1 MLHDAM
7 SLNAENEKA
16 LQDFL
21 LDIDCLDEL
30 IPWVAKFNIFD
41 VLKISRTEIRHSN
54 VLAWLLD
61 ANENHGLGD
70 MFIREIMQTLVE
82 EDDSGKYDV
91 FRLLLLDFHSFTVY
105 REWNNIDILLLSD
118 EEKTLIAFENK
129 VGSHEHSDQLNRY
142 RSILERT
149 YPEYEKIYVFLTPDG
164 ELPSDEENW
173 AVLTYADMVEALE
186 KIHEKAEMSPDIEL
200 LVNNYIATIRR
211 DIVDDQQLADICNK
225 IYAKHKKALDLI
237 YEYRVDNKVQITSV
251 IKEVLREFADEGRI
265 IYTEKNNSS
274 YIRFSTKE
282 MDEIIP
288 PLDEMQEN
296 RGSWGDCSL
305 YCFWLMRDENGFWAC
320 FELDGT
326 NVPEE
331 QMAVMQKI
339 IDLEKPNDK
348 KRYEFKYKRI
358 YTKRYKI
365 DESDE
370 LAQTARS
377 QAKAAVNDLLR
388 YQKRLLEKLKKAEIA
403 Q

>member
-1 MLHDAM
+1 MQNELMPAER
-7 SLNAENEKA
+7 ENEKA

-21 LDIDCLDEL
+21 LNIDCLDEL
-30 IPWVAKFNIFD
+30 IPWTGKFNIFD

-70 MFIREIMQTLVE
+70 MFIREILQTLVE
-82 EDDSGKYDV
+82 NDDNGKYDI
-91 FRLLLLDFHSFTVY
+91 FRILLMDFHSFTVY

-173 AVLTYADMVEALE
+173 AVLTYADIVEALE
-186 KIHEKAEMSPDIEL
+186 KIHEKAEISPDIEL

-265 IYTEKNNSS
+265 IYTENNKSS

-305 YCFWLMRDENGFWAC
+305 YYFWLMRDENGFWAC
-320 FELDGT
+320 FELSGT

>member
-7 SLNAENEKA
+7 SLNAENEKV

-105 REWNNIDILLLSD
+105 REWNNIDIMLLSD
-118 EEKTLIAFENK
+118 EEKVVIAFENK

-142 RSILERT
+142 RNILERA
-149 YPEYEKIYVFLTPDG
+149 YPEYERICIFLTPEG

-173 AVLTYADMVEALE
+173 AVLTYTNIVEVLE
-186 KIHEKAEMSPDIEL
+186 KTHDKAEMSPDIEL
-200 LVNNYIATIRR
+200 LINNYIATIRR

-225 IYAKHKKALDLI
+225 IYTKHKKALDII

-251 IKEVLREFADEGRI
+251 IKDVLREFAEEGRI
-265 IYTEKNNSS
+265 IYNDKNVGSF
-274 YIRFSTKE
+274 IRFYTKE
-282 MDEIIP
+282 MDEVIP
-288 PLDEMQEN
+288 PLDESQQD
-296 RGSWGDCSL
+296 RGSWGDCTL
-305 YCFWLMRDENGFWAC
+305 YNFWLLRDENGLSAC
-320 FELDGT
+320 FELGGV
-326 NVPEE
+326 NVPDS
-331 QMAVMQKI
+331 QMAVMQEI

-348 KRYEFKYKRI
+348 KRLQFKYKRI
-358 YTKRYKI
+358 YSKKYRI
-365 DESDE
+365 DDSDDVMM
-370 LAQTARS
+370 TARS
-377 QAKAAVNDLLR
+377 QVITAVNDLLR
-388 YQKRLLEKLKKAEIA
+388 WERRLLDKLKEPVWV
-403 Q
+403 